1 MSSPNAPSL
10 SSPSKNY
17 SLFLVI
23 FSLAIGSFCIGTTEF
38 VAMGLIQEIATDLNV
53 SVPHAG
59 YFISAYALGVMVG
72 APIIAILGAKVPR
85 KTLLLALMLFYG
97 LANAATALATS
108 SEAMLVSRFIAG
120 FPHGAYFGVAALVA
134 AELAGK
140 QRRAIAIAQV
150 MMGLTIANVIGVPIA
165 TWLGQQFGWKTG
177 FEFSAVIAFIT
188 LIGIGLFVP
197 NIRPQKTASI
207 QAELK
212 GLKNINMWLTLAVGA
227 IGFGGMFSVYSY
239 VSPILTEYTHAD
251 ISVVPIALAIWG
263 VGMVIG
269 GLVAGWLADRHL
281 FKTMIGILISSALTF
296 VLASFMMANLY
307 TAIAALFLIGF
318 TVIGL
323 GSALQTH
330 LMDIAGDAQTLAASL
345 NHSAFNLANALG
357 AFLGGWV
364 LSHNMGWLAP
374 IWVGFVVS
382 LGGLIVL
389 LIALAYAKYSA
400 NKESVVA

>member
-177 FEFSAVIAFIT
+177 FEFSALIAFIT

-207 QAELK
+207 RAELK

-374 IWVGFVVS
+374 IWVGFVLS

>member
-177 FEFSAVIAFIT
+177 FEFSALIAFIT

-207 QAELK
+207 RAELK

-307 TAIAALFLIGF
+307 TAITALFLIGF

-374 IWVGFVVS
+374 IWVGFVLS

>member
-177 FEFSAVIAFIT
+177 FEFSALIAFIT

-207 QAELK
+207 RAELK

-269 GLVAGWLADRHL
+269 GLAAGWLADRHL
-281 FKTMIGILISSALTF
+281 FKTMIGILISSAITF

-307 TAIAALFLIGF
+307 TAITALFLIGF

-374 IWVGFVVS
+374 IWVGFVLS

>member
-207 QAELK
+207 RAELK

-374 IWVGFVVS
+374 IWVGFVLS

-389 LIALAYAKYSA
+389 LIAFAYAKYSA

>member
-207 QAELK
+207 RAELK

-296 VLASFMMANLY
+296 VLASFMMENLY
-307 TAIAALFLIGF
+307 TAITALFLIGF

-374 IWVGFVVS
+374 IWVGFVLS

-389 LIALAYAKYSA
+389 LIAFAYAKYSA

>member
-207 QAELK
+207 RAELK
-212 GLKNINMWLTLAVGA
+212 GLKNINMWLTLAVGS

-296 VLASFMMANLY
+296 VLASFMMENLY
-307 TAIAALFLIGF
+307 TAITALFLIGF

-374 IWVGFVVS
+374 IWVGFVLS

>member
-150 MMGLTIANVIGVPIA
+150 MMGLTIANGIGVPIA

-207 QAELK
+207 RAELK

-307 TAIAALFLIGF
+307 TSIAALFLIGF

-374 IWVGFVVS
+374 IWVGFVLS

>member
-97 LANAATALATS
+97 LANAATTLATS

-207 QAELK
+207 RAELK

-281 FKTMIGILISSALTF
+281 FKTMIGILISSAITF

-307 TAIAALFLIGF
+307 TAITALFLIGF

-374 IWVGFVVS
+374 IWVGFVLS